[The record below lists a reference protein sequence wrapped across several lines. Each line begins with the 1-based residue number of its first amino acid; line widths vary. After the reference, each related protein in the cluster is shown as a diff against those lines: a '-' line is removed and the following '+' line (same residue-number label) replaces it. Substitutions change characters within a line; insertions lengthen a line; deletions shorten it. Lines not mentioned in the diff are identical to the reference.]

1 MKKLRRAITAILRGL
16 LSLILL
22 AALAVALL
30 WWLSVRQ
37 LAAESEVIET
47 SAGHFEI
54 ARTGDPE
61 TEPILLLH
69 GSPGGYDQLL
79 PLARR
84 LSNRGHHTVAVSR
97 PGYLRTP
104 LSVGST
110 PAEQADAMAGLVREL
125 DLAPSVVIAVSGG
138 GPSALQLAL
147 RHPDLVRGLVLIC
160 AVTSDLENGQLDP
173 SEIRDFGLGWDL
185 GALAARWSPSL
196 GLRLLGVSESEERQ
210 TLLADDETASAVR
223 YLFQSMGFNSRR
235 TEGYRADMLA
245 DWSDLDVP
253 LEDLRPPVLLLHG
266 ADDVNVPLE
275 HSLNVA
281 SRAPHA
287 KLRVL
292 EGAGHAFFVLQ
303 RQWVDEQIDD
313 FLDGS

>member
-1 MKKLRRAITAILRGL
+1 MT
-16 LSLILL
+16 LL
-22 AALAVALL
+22 ATLAVALL

-47 SAGHFEI
+47 AAGRFEI

-61 TEPILLLH
+61 TEAILFIH

-79 PLARR
+79 PLARS
-84 LSNRGHHTVAVSR
+84 LSARGHHTVAVSR

-110 PAEQADAMAGLVREL
+110 PAEQADAMAVLAREL
-125 DLAPSVVIAVSGG
+125 DLKPVIVVAVSGG

-160 AVTSDLENGQLDP
+160 AVTSDLEDGEPDP
-173 SEIRDFGLGWDL
+173 SQVREFGLTWDL
-185 GALAARWSPSL
+185 GALAARWSPGL
-196 GLRLLGVSESEERQ
+196 GLRLLGVSDSDERRV
-210 TLLADDETASAVR
+210 LLADGETASAVR

-245 DWSDLDVP
+245 EWSDLDYP
-253 LEDLRPPVLLLHG
+253 FESLRPPVLLLHG

-281 SRAPHA
+281 RRAPHA
-287 KLRVL
+287 ELRVL
-292 EGAGHAFFVLQ
+292 EGGGHAIFALS
-303 RQWVDEQIDD
+303 RTWLDEQIDY
-313 FLDGS
+313 FLAGL